1 MKKFFLALFFVVLT
15 SGFCCDEVRLKEMI
29 KFTQVS
35 GDFNQTKILKS
46 FKNPIKSEGVFK
58 IYDKTFE
65 QNTTKPFKASIKVN
79 KDGVFEYKDGNFIK
93 INSNFDEELF
103 LNIFTLNF
111 DKLKQNFD
119 YKLEFKDG
127 WKVVLKPTGIIAKIF
142 KNIEIYGKNYVEK
155 IILNESNGDQTIYNF
170 FNIK

>member
-1 MKKFFLALFFVVLT
+1 MKKIFLILVFLVN
-15 SGFCCDEVRLKEMI
+15 SYSSDENKLKSMI
-29 KFTQVS
+29 KIGDIS
-35 GDFNQTKILKS
+35 GDFNQTKVLIS

-127 WKVVLKPTGIIAKIF
+127 WSVVLKPTGIMAKIF
-142 KNIEIYGKNYVEK
+142 KNIEIYGKQYVEK